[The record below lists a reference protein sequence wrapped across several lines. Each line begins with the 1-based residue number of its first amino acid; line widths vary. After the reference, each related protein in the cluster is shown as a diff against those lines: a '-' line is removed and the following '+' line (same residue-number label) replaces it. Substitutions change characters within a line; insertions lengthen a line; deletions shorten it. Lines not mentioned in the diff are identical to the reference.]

1 MTPAAR
7 IAIVLCAAAL
17 SLTPALA
24 LSSSS
29 PRDAEDPCLVCHA
42 DEDLESSTGSRI
54 FVDPGVISGSVHGR
68 AGIDCT
74 GCHADLAGIEDFPH
88 APKLKP
94 VSCAQ
99 CHGDEARASL
109 ASVHSLA
116 SPRLVARPVLCKDCH
131 SYHDVLSVA
140 DRGSPVSVLRRPTT
154 CAKCHAGAG
163 ANYARGRVHELAAAR
178 WSSPAGIVRTLYKV
192 IIAVMTA
199 FFLAYISADF
209 MRSRRGS

>member
-7 IAIVLCAAAL
+7 IAIVLCAAAF
-17 SLTPALA
+17 SLTPVPA

-29 PRDAEDPCLVCHA
+29 PRSAEDLCLACHA
-42 DEDLESSTGSRI
+42 DKDLESSTGSRV

-74 GCHADLAGIEDFPH
+74 GCHADLAGVEDFPH
-88 APKLKP
+88 ASKLKP

-109 ASVHSLA
+109 ASVHSLS

-131 SYHDVLSVA
+131 SYHNVLSVA
-140 DRGSPVSVLRRPTT
+140 DERSPLSVLRRPAT

-163 ANYARGRVHELAAAR
+163 ANYARGRVHDLAAAR
-178 WSSPAGIVRTLYKV
+178 RSSPAGIVRTLYKV

-199 FFLAYISADF
+199 FFLAYISADL